1 MTRKKYKMAERLI
14 EVTSIYDEVHNY
26 CLDYEINTNE
36 PADFSVLTTPED
48 IIYEREKVR
57 SEYALEG
64 KAAPDYSEALLEE
77 TAVYRKIAE
86 EMVRYNT
93 FVFHGSAVA
102 VDGEGYLFT
111 AKSGTGKSTHVRL
124 WCELLGDRAVMV
136 NDDKPL
142 LRVTDSGVIVY
153 GSPYN
158 GKHRRGS
165 NISAPLKAIG
175 ILSRGDKNQVRQITK
190 RQAYTM
196 LVQQSYH
203 PVSPEKMKRTLE
215 LLDIMAEKVAIY
227 QICCTMEPE
236 AAEIAYQAM
245 K

>member
-1 MTRKKYKMAERLI
+1 MATKKYKIAERVI
-14 EVTSIYDEVHNY
+14 AVTSIYDRVHSF
-26 CLDYEINTNE
+26 CRDYEINTNA
-36 PADFSVLTTPED
+36 PADFSVQTTPED
-48 IIYEREKVR
+48 IIHEREKVR
-57 SEYALEG
+57 SEYTLEG
-64 KAAPDYSEALLEE
+64 KPVPSFSEELLEE

-102 VDGEGYLFT
+102 LDGEGYLFT

-124 WCELLGDRAVMV
+124 WCERLGDRAVMV

-158 GKHRRGS
+158 GKHRLGS
-165 NISAPLKAIG
+165 NISVPLKAIG
-175 ILSRGDKNQVRQITK
+175 ILSRGDKNQVQQITK
-190 RQAYTM
+190 RQAYAM

-203 PVSPEKMKRTLE
+203 PVSPEKMKKTLE